1 MNADERV
8 AEIERL
14 VRECP
19 IDERTVLLGRLEQLS
34 HGWVEELN
42 GLEGD
47 FEEDDIDDDWEDEDD
62 GGGVG
67 VLSDGDIDDIDYL
80 LDEEGDEVDFCDDGE
95 DE

>member
-47 FEEDDIDDDWEDEDD
+47 FEEDDIDDGWDDD

-67 VLSDGDIDDIDYL
+67 LLSDGDIDDIDYL
-80 LDEEGDEVDFCDDGE
+80 LDEEDEVDFCDDTE